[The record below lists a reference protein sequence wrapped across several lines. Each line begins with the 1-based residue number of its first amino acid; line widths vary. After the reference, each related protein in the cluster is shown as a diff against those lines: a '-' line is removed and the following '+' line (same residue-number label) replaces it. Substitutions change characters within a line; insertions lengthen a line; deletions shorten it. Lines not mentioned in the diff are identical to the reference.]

1 MRKFTVG
8 TSGTRAVRGL
18 REPELHSLEGCVVD
32 VVLWVRSG
40 SHRMQCEI
48 KTPEGIEEH
57 EGS

>member
-48 KTPEGIEEH
+48 KTPKGIEAH